1 MPRFE
6 PTDEQRQIVE
16 KASGLSQSGQNVYGA
31 FQQPCAGGQPSDP
44 LDEAASTSRTQ
55 F

>member
-16 KASGLSQSGQNVYGA
+16 KASGFGLPHADICQLVIS
-31 FQQPCAGGQPSDP
+31 
-44 LDEAASTSRTQ
+44 SRTGRGIDRETLTLGISGRA
-55 F
+55 